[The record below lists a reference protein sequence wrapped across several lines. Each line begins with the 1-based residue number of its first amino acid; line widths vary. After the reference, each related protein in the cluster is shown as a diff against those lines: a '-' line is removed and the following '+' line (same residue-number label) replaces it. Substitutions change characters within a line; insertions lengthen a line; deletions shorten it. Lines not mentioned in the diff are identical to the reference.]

1 MFKPALTAILAFTVI
16 LTQAQF
22 GTYDPGL
29 ASTVSQK
36 PLIVVLDNANSA
48 YNAALKSAVEK
59 HWTLG
64 SYSFSTLGDIGA
76 SGYLPDN
83 NYLLHTA
90 YTDPKTFEMHHVSV
104 VAGWKMKK
112 SQKVSTKGN
121 AAADIPAEQVVAG
134 ILFDPDNVN
143 DGAGFMMDL
152 YVKHLQD
159 YIDHASKGKIAD
171 RTAAIRLYESR
182 TRFVKDGKLMFST
195 AHLDKTFPADAEVK
209 EVFSSEYEK
218 GELSALENSVTAPS
232 RDVYVSDVVITGD
245 YKTKHCFK
253 RVFNTG
259 TGEIVYLHDEPA
271 LHGKKEGFMLDDM
284 KSIARSR

>member
-1 MFKPALTAILAFTVI
+1 MFKPALTVILAFTVI
-16 LTQAQF
+16 LAQAQF
-22 GTYDPGL
+22 GTYDAGL
-29 ASTVSQK
+29 ASSVSQK
-36 PLIVVLDNANSA
+36 PLIVVLDNTNSA

-83 NYLLHTA
+83 NYLLHTS

-121 AAADIPAEQVVAG
+121 AAVEVPAEQVIAG
-134 ILFDPDNVN
+134 ILFDPEKIN
-143 DGAGFMMDL
+143 DGAAFMMEL

-159 YIDHASKGKIAD
+159 YIGHAAKGKIAD
-171 RTAAIRLYESR
+171 KTAAIRLYESR
-182 TRFVKDGKLMFST
+182 TRFVKDGKLVFSST
-195 AHLDKTFPADAEVK
+195 HLDKTFPADSEVK
-209 EVFSSEYEK
+209 EVFSSDYER
-218 GELSALENSVTAPS
+218 GDLASLESAVTSPS

-253 RVFNTG
+253 RVFNTA

-271 LHGKKEGFMLDDM
+271 LYGKKEGFMMDDM